1 MARKVIID
9 CDPGIDDA
17 IALTMALFDP
27 RLEVLAVTA
36 TAGTIDADQATT
48 NVQAIIQQLDP
59 PKYPRI
65 GIASPCDGAPVVT
78 DIELHGPDGL
88 AGCHFEPSGRQNRH
102 PSEKILSELL
112 RQYPNQISLICLGPL
127 TNIARAF
134 QREPGL
140 ESLVDRLVISG
151 GAVSFPGNVTPVA
164 ETNFYFDP
172 LAARSVIHSATT
184 KSLVPLDATEMV
196 AFGIDLI
203 EQLPPKHSRAGGLL
217 HRLLPFAFRSY
228 IQLLGRETI
237 PLYDPVAL
245 MAFLEPELFQWE
257 DMAVD
262 VETHGE
268 LTRGQSVCDMRQ
280 HRQWSFNAEVAR
292 SVDTT
297 AIANQVVRG
306 IRFAGQCS

>member
-1 MARKVIID
+1 
-9 CDPGIDDA
+9 
-17 IALTMALFDP
+17 
-27 RLEVLAVTA
+27 
-36 TAGTIDADQATT
+36 
-48 NVQAIIQQLDP
+48 
-59 PKYPRI
+59 
-65 GIASPCDGAPVVT
+65 
-78 DIELHGPDGL
+78 
-88 AGCHFEPSGRQNRH
+88 
-102 PSEKILSELL
+102 
-112 RQYPNQISLICLGPL
+112 
-127 TNIARAF
+127 
-134 QREPGL
+134 
-140 ESLVDRLVISG
+140 
-151 GAVSFPGNVTPVA
+151 
-164 ETNFYFDP
+164 
-172 LAARSVIHSATT
+172 
-184 KSLVPLDATEMV
+184 MV

-268 LTRGQSVCDMRQ
+268 LTRGQSVCDRRQ